1 MQVSPSG
8 MAVAS
13 QATPGEFDSRH
24 LLQKSTSFDK
34 GLVDFNYLYKL
45 FILCKK
51 DGSGLLTNK
60 KYML

>member
-24 LLQKSTSFDK
+24 LLQKQEAP
-34 GLVDFNYLYKL
+34 LVGAFVFGNRPNTDESR
-45 FILCKK
+45 
-51 DGSGLLTNK
+51 GWSRERE
-60 KYML
+60 